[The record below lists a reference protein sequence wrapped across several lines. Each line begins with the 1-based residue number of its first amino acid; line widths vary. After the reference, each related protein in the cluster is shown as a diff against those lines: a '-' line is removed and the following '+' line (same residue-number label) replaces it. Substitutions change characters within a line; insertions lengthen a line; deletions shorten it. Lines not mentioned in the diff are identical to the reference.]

1 MADFSAR
8 GEVIT
13 QGPLR
18 VALLVSVVRAAMERE
33 SQQCT
38 SASISLSPLLS
49 FVLKTLFSLSF
60 GARGAEPVLAVEAEK
75 ALPCYFTKRVVVT
88 HRPAPRITQ
97 CFISLSLYE
106 RIK

>member
-1 MADFSAR
+1 MADISAR

-13 QGPLR
+13 QGPSWT
-18 VALLVSVVRAAMERE
+18 ALLVSVVRAAVERE
-33 SQQCT
+33 TQQCT
-38 SASISLSPLLS
+38 SASISLSPAFPS
-49 FVLKTLFSLSF
+49 CSKRCSRCHS
-60 GARGAEPVLAVEAEK
+60 GKRSRACPCCGSK